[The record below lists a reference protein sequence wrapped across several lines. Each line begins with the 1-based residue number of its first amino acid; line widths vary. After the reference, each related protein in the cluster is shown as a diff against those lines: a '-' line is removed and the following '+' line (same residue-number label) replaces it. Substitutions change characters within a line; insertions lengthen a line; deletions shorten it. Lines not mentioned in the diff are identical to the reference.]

1 MILSIDLHIDA
12 MGLTAMSIRQKNML
26 KLPYRENGAAVI
38 KQLQQI
44 PIEFKRPTDPKNMKL
59 VGIINYHP
67 PTACKTRT
75 QSLNVRKKV
84 MRRKNIR
91 NVEKDDDKENEDH
104 HIDWKPVGHYVAIC
118 ERRDGS
124 WVLYDNQK
132 KKKKK
137 IVRKSLDVQ
146 IALMLYAV
154 AR

>member
-1 MILSIDLHIDA
+1 MFTQSSTTFSGDLVFFE
-12 MGLTAMSIRQKNML
+12 
-26 KLPYRENGAAVI
+26 PYRENGAAVI

-44 PIEFKRPTDPKNMKL
+44 PIEFKRPTDSKNMKL

-75 QSLNVRKKV
+75 QSLNVRKNV
-84 MRRKNIR
+84 MRKNVR

-118 ERRDGS
+118 KRIDGS
-124 WVLYDNQK
+124 WVLYDDQK
-132 KKKKK
+132 KREK